1 MDSPHEIGM
10 GFGTPCFIIIIII
23 IIILGRVLQIH
34 QKT

>member
-23 IIILGRVLQIH
+23 IIIYFFF
-34 QKT
+34 